1 MTDDP
6 VRNTPGG
13 AGPTSRPAERP
24 PAAVAVAAALE
35 LRGYEATWPT
45 DRADPDC
52 LLRPVEGVDPPLAH
66 VGTGTEVAVEALP
79 SAEPTVVVD
88 AVAAAAR
95 EGRFALLAA
104 DRRTARDAHAVLT
117 DPPAIRAVDDDGHR
131 TFYEVPDRLRVGDA
145 GFGAVRADGDLVWRE
160 ETSGGVTGDRGV
172 RLVLE
177 ADGRAQ
183 AAFDD
188 YAALAC
194 PVPGSLPYTYR
205 REGDKRIHV
214 LDRDGHEVGVYG
226 SIRAM
231 KANAYRPVPDPLVPE
246 VHFPD
251 GVRLSRAWAVAVVED
266 GEIAEFLTAR

>member
-6 VRNTPGG
+6 ARDTPGG
-13 AGPTSRPAERP
+13 PGPTGRPAERP
-24 PAAVAVAAALE
+24 TAAVAVATSLE

-45 DRADPDC
+45 DRAGPDC
-52 LLRPVEGVDPPLAH
+52 LLRPTEGAVPPLAR
-66 VGTGTEVAVEALP
+66 VEASRDVAVEALP
-79 SAEPTVVVD
+79 SAEPTGVVD

-117 DPPAIRAVDDDGHR
+117 DPPAVRSVDDDGHR

-145 GFGAVRADGDLVWRE
+145 GFGAVRADGDLLWRE

-177 ADGRAQ
+177 ADGRVQ
-183 AAFDD
+183 AAFDG
-188 YAALAC
+188 YTALAC
-194 PVPGSLPYTYR
+194 PAPASFPYTYR
-205 REGDKRIHV
+205 READKRIHV
-214 LDRDGHEVGVYG
+214 LDRDGREVGVYG

-246 VHFPD
+246 IHLPD
-251 GVRLSRAWAVAVVED
+251 DVRLSRAWAVAVVEGD
-266 GEIAEFLTAR
+266 EVAEFLSE